1 MMLLAGG
8 SIPGL
13 PSVQFCRTDGLIVG
27 CGDGSAAP
35 RDGVR
40 ASLVLFPRDSLV
52 DVRRLT
58 DGDLSVKSDD
68 HCVLGDFSSG
78 FPAVPGAGRTRR
90 PVSGHEELG
99 WTLAGPTLLV
109 AGCGVGIAADAVLPL
124 VLGLIVGGAAV
135 VVTLFRTVRNNGI
148 AFAVPM
154 YLVKLA
160 LVIVV
165 VALVLL
171 AFGAVPVDEKRQRVA
186 LVPSLLAA
194 GALALFINGPRVTAR
209 RQAQLR
215 ARTEVG
221 RTFGR
226 IA

>member
-1 MMLLAGG
+1 MIIVFLAIFLLVFLLCR
-8 SIPGL
+8 GL
-13 PSVQFCRTDGLIVG
+13 
-27 CGDGSAAP
+27 
-35 RDGVR
+35 
-40 ASLVLFPRDSLV
+40 
-52 DVRRLT
+52 
-58 DGDLSVKSDD
+58 
-68 HCVLGDFSSG
+68 
-78 FPAVPGAGRTRR
+78 AGRTVLFRDMR
-90 PVSGHEELG
+90 DFG
-99 WTLAGPTLLV
+99 WTLAGPSLLV

-124 VLGLIVGGAAV
+124 ILGLIVGGAAV

-148 AFAVPM
+148 ALAVPM

-171 AFGAVPVDEKRQRVA
+171 AFGAVPVDERRQRVA
-186 LVPSLLAA
+186 FVPSLLAA

-221 RTFGR
+221 RTVRR